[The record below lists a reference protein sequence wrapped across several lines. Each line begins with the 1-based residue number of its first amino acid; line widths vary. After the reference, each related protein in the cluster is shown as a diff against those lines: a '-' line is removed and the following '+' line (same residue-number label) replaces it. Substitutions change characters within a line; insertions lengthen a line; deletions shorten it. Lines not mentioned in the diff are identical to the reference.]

1 MSTDNRES
9 RPRTVTDDE
18 LTPGPGRRGTRSPV
32 SCHDRRPDLR
42 ITMFELEPRQTTPA
56 GANARNIDDEQACE
70 AAHQL
75 SQGRAAGTFAA
86 ETAAPHEG
94 GNTHAR
100 YLLGMEREKL
110 RCIVRREK
118 PCQRS
123 VPGSSRQTFSA
134 ALLMHL
140 VSRRSVASSAVVLT
154 ARLP

>member
-86 ETAAPHEG
+86 ETATPHEG
-94 GNTHAR
+94 GNTHAATCWEWSGR
-100 YLLGMEREKL
+100 NYVASFDVKSHVSEAFRV
-110 RCIVRREK
+110 VRAK
-118 PCQRS
+118 HFQ
-123 VPGSSRQTFSA
+123 
-134 ALLMHL
+134 
-140 VSRRSVASSAVVLT
+140 RRSLCTSFRGAQSPHL
-154 ARLP
+154 RWC